1 MDNSKKKISF
11 IIPCYGS
18 ENTVTPTVVDGETVL
33 PITTQTIRVT
43 YKKADLSSKLDDDI
57 YQIPIE
63 FKVYSGSAFEDESL
77 KYANYGLY
85 LYVYM
90 LDSSENTISVTT
102 TPSGGDYVK
111 YTNARIYL
119 EKVDPNKAAS

>member
-1 MDNSKKKISF
+1 M
-11 IIPCYGS
+11 
-18 ENTVTPTVVDGETVL
+18 
-33 PITTQTIRVT
+33 
-43 YKKADLSSKLDDDI
+43 
-57 YQIPIE
+57 
-63 FKVYSGSAFEDESL
+63 YSGSAFEDESL